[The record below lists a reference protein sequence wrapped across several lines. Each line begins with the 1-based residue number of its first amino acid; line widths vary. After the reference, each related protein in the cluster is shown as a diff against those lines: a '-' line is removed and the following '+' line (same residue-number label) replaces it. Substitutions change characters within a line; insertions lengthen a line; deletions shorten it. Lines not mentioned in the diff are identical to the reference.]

1 MPKIPTFTARGRPTA
16 EVGAVKSNIQIPLTQ
31 TIGTALAPVTKAV
44 TDYAIKQKEVSQKL
58 EANKVFFEIKD
69 QVSLIQDELKNDFD
83 ESNSVNTFNQQ
94 FKSISETRLNSITNR
109 GVKSLLQNKLDLEYP
124 EFVSTIKT
132 NSRDALERQINF
144 DHDTQQNVLMGD
156 YILTDDKNKKKSITN
171 KLIENEISYSTNTDS
186 GQTELN
192 KSINTLKSDL
202 LISDVEK
209 NITNNNFGAALE
221 LIKNPSKTPFL
232 DFEERDK
239 LLAKIQIGFTEQ
251 GSLQNLDNLF
261 LSGQGSTAVGAGIKN
276 IDGKEITQK
285 DLEKTANRFAL
296 TTNVDGSLK
305 YNTAQ
310 VIEQANINNTKVPLY
325 LETLDAGGNIT
336 DTSSKDATLRGLQ
349 LYQTFKNQNA
359 LQSLTSVYQL
369 GKDDLATYQ
378 RLDFA
383 MNTMKQTFEQAFNNE
398 LQFKNNPD
406 KFKLLKADGK
416 AVTAKVN
423 ELDFPGVT
431 VFELGLEFENEAY
444 ANIIMKNVANNVMI
458 ATGSEKTA
466 LEFAKNYIEE
476 NYRIDDFKQLVPI
489 NKSYPEYHD
498 QAIKLYIK
506 DLYESGRINKE
517 QHKEEDIIPVYF
529 TVGSLTSNQGFIL
542 RDRNTGV
549 PITIDDVDNQGEFD
563 EGSYDKAR
571 MTFKDIVE
579 KIYPLMKDQ
588 RYEDF
593 VTTYNRIQEQKREF
607 DETISIMP

>member
-239 LLAKIQIGFTEQ
+239 LLAKIQTGFTEQ

-549 PITIDDVDNQGEFD
+549 PITIDVVDPQGDFD

-593 VTTYNRIQEQKREF
+593 VIKYNRLKESKRQF
-607 DETISIMP
+607 DETINVMP

>member
-132 NSRDALERQINF
+132 NSRNALERQINF

-156 YILTDDKNKKKSITN
+156 YILTDDKSKKKSITN
-171 KLIENEISYSTNTDS
+171 KLIENEISYNTNTDS

-192 KSINTLKSDL
+192 KSINKLKSDL

-239 LLAKIQIGFTEQ
+239 LLAKIQTGFTEQ

-529 TVGSLTSNQGFIL
+529 TVGSLTSNQGFVL

-549 PITIDDVDNQGEFD
+549 PITIDVVDTQGDFD

-593 VTTYNRIQEQKREF
+593 VIKYNRLKESKRQF
-607 DETISIMP
+607 DETINVMP

>member
-156 YILTDDKNKKKSITN
+156 YILTDDKSKKKSITN
-171 KLIENEISYSTNTDS
+171 KLIENEISYNTNTDS

-192 KSINTLKSDL
+192 KSINKLKSDL

-239 LLAKIQIGFTEQ
+239 LLAKIQTGFTEQ

-431 VFELGLEFENEAY
+431 VFELGLEFETKHTQ
-444 ANIIMKNVANNVMI
+444 ILLWKM
-458 ATGSEKTA
+458 
-466 LEFAKNYIEE
+466 L
-476 NYRIDDFKQLVPI
+476 
-489 NKSYPEYHD
+489 
-498 QAIKLYIK
+498 
-506 DLYESGRINKE
+506 
-517 QHKEEDIIPVYF
+517 
-529 TVGSLTSNQGFIL
+529 LT
-542 RDRNTGV
+542 
-549 PITIDDVDNQGEFD
+549 
-563 EGSYDKAR
+563 
-571 MTFKDIVE
+571 M
-579 KIYPLMKDQ
+579 
-588 RYEDF
+588 
-593 VTTYNRIQEQKREF
+593 
-607 DETISIMP
+607 

>member
-94 FKSISETRLNSITNR
+94 FKSISETKLNSITNR

-156 YILTDDKNKKKSITN
+156 YILTDDKSKKESITN

-239 LLAKIQIGFTEQ
+239 LLAKIQTGFTEQ

-529 TVGSLTSNQGFIL
+529 TVGSLTSNQGFVL
-542 RDRNTGV
+542 RDKNTGV
-549 PITIDDVDNQGEFD
+549 PITIDVVDPQGDFD

-593 VTTYNRIQEQKREF
+593 VIKYNRLKESKRQF
-607 DETISIMP
+607 DETINVMP

>member
-83 ESNSVNTFNQQ
+83 ESNSVNTFKQQ

-109 GVKSLLQNKLDLEYP
+109 GVKSLLENKLDLEYP

-156 YILTDDKNKKKSITN
+156 YILTDDKSKKESITN

-239 LLAKIQIGFTEQ
+239 LLAKIQTGFTEQ

-261 LSGQGSTAVGAGIKN
+261 LSGQGSTAVGASIKN

-529 TVGSLTSNQGFIL
+529 TVGSLTSNQGFVL
-542 RDRNTGV
+542 RDSNTGV
-549 PITIDDVDNQGEFD
+549 PITIDVVDPQGDFD

-593 VTTYNRIQEQKREF
+593 VIKYNRLKESKRQF
-607 DETISIMP
+607 DETINVMP